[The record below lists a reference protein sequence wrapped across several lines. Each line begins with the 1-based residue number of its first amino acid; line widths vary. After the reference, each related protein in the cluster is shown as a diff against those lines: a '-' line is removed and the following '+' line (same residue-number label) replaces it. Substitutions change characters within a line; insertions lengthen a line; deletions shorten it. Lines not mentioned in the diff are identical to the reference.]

1 MDAKTTLRFI
11 RDRYKLDLNSPQP
24 IKIPAS
30 RWHDLGHMLS
40 ALGCQKTVEM
50 GVYRARFT
58 AALAKR
64 APNMMIYGID
74 AWTIYPGYKDYEVTD
89 LETEAHQDAIRRTQ
103 DKPNIQL
110 IKSWSA
116 DAAKT
121 FEDGSL
127 DYIFIDANHSYANV
141 VEDLNLW
148 ARKVRNGGIVM
159 GHDYFVMKKLNF
171 GVIQAVNGWVET
183 NHINH
188 LFTWS
193 DNCPSWMYVQ
203 GDTGNL

>member
-30 RWHDLGHMLS
+30 RWHDLGHLLNDLDCQ
-40 ALGCQKTVEM
+40 LGVEV
-50 GVYRARFT
+50 GIYRGRFT
-58 AALAKR
+58 ATLAKR
-64 APNMMIYGID
+64 APKMQLVGVD
-74 AWTIYPGYKDYEVTD
+74 AWKVYLGYKDYENND
-89 LETEAHQDAIRRTQ
+89 LETEAYKDAVRRTKDYPQ
-103 DKPNIQL
+103 VKL
-110 IKSWSA
+110 INAWSV
-116 DAAKT
+116 DAAKM
-121 FEDGSL
+121 FKDDSI
-127 DYIFIDANHSYANV
+127 DYLFIDANHTYEWV
-141 VEDLNLW
+141 VEDMKAW
-148 ARKVRNGGIVM
+148 IPKVKKGGIIM

-171 GVIQAVNGWVET
+171 GVIQAVNGWIET
-183 NHINH
+183 KHINH